1 MNIPTN
7 DDFRRQW
14 EALDDCDQTGVVISD
29 PELIRAAA
37 DKDAAAEMER
47 VTGSDGDE

>member
-1 MNIPTN
+1 MNIPTK

-14 EALDDCDQTGVVISD
+14 EALDDCDKTGIVISD

-37 DKDAAAEMER
+37 DKDAAAEMEM
-47 VTGSDGDE
+47 GSDGDE

>member
-1 MNIPTN
+1 MNPLN
-7 DDFRRQW
+7 KDDFRRQW

-29 PELIRAAA
+29 PALIPAAA

-47 VTGSDGDE
+47 VKGSDGDE